1 MTNYRPR
8 RFPLSRKHRPIRPQ
22 QHTVTQQA
30 ALPTRW
36 HAGLGTRV
44 IDSSAIGGPKDV
56 PYTLDSL
63 KTFIIQKHQ
72 ANNVEVTQ
80 HLTNDCRYP
89 TVDCTWT
96 TKPRLSKKNRSYLA
110 AHGIKV

>member
-22 QHTVTQQA
+22 LHIHRHQA
-30 ALPTRW
+30 SLPTRW

-44 IDSSAIGGPKDV
+44 VDGAAIGSPRDV
-56 PYTLDSL
+56 PYTLESL
-63 KTFIIQKHQ
+63 KSFIIQKHQ

-80 HLTNDCRYP
+80 HIDVDCRYP
-89 TVDCTWT
+89 TVDCIWT
-96 TKPRLSKKNRSYLA
+96 SKPRLGQKNRAYLA